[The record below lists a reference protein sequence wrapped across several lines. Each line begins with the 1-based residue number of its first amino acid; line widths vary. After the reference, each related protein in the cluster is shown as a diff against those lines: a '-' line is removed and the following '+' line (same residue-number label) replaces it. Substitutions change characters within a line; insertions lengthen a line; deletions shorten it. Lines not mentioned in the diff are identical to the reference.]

1 MNNRFGLIVAAL
13 PVVIVLVLLMMG
25 RFSPGYFTN
34 QEYLAEAVFLQVLAV
49 CLWFYDLLF
58 FPLLMISFL
67 WAGTDLPMSG
77 SWTAARWL
85 VLGTGALVGL
95 LRSMRPG
102 PQQYNRFHLVS
113 FFCVAS
119 ALISAMVSALPGFSA
134 LKALSLFLL
143 FLYGSAGARLVL
155 RDPDRFFRG
164 LLLACE
170 INVYATAFFYF
181 VLGQEVWG
189 NRNALGAV
197 EGVVAAPL
205 LLWGTLVCSERN
217 LRLRRTIAF
226 LGALY
231 LIYFSLTRAAFL
243 AAGVS
248 MLLLLL
254 GIRRQKLILQGAIA
268 AACVVAFTAVAAPGH
283 FEDLKTSF
291 TEGVVYKGHQSEG
304 LLGSRRTPWQDTVS
318 VIKEN
323 PYFGSGF
330 GASVTQPQPYGQPSK
345 FTSSSDT
352 NREHGSSYL
361 AIMEWMGLLGILPF
375 VLLLAL
381 LILTLRRV
389 FVCMRSTGSAAH
401 YSVPVMLVLVAGL
414 VHAFFE
420 DWLFAVGYYLTIL
433 FWSFS
438 FLLMDLAPRVSDHP
452 TIFVHGMRFR
462 VSAEAPAERA
472 ALTSPAV
479 LGNPSVPQ

>member
-1 MNNRFGLIVAAL
+1 MNKRFGPIVAAL
-13 PVVIVLVLLMMG
+13 PIIIVLALLLMG
-25 RFSPGYFTN
+25 RFRPGYFN
-34 QEYLAEAVFLQVLAV
+34 NEQYLAGAVFLQILAV

-58 FPLLMISFL
+58 FPLLMVIFL

-77 SWTAARWL
+77 SWTAARWV
-85 VLGTGALVGL
+85 VLGVGAFVGL
-95 LRSMRPG
+95 VRSLRFGRQPF
-102 PQQYNRFHLVS
+102 NRFHLVS
-113 FFCVAS
+113 FLCVAS
-119 ALISAMVSALPGFSA
+119 ALVSAMVSALPGFSA
-134 LKALSLFLL
+134 LKAVSLFLL

-170 INVYATAFFYF
+170 ISVYVTAFFYF
-181 VLGQEVWG
+181 VLGHEVWG
-189 NRNALGAV
+189 NRNAVGAI

-205 LLWGTLVCSERN
+205 LLWGTLVASEKN
-217 LRLRRTIAF
+217 LRLRCTLAF
-226 LGALY
+226 FGSLY

-243 AAGVS
+243 AAAVS

-254 GIRRQKLILQGAIA
+254 GIRRQKLILQGLIA
-268 AACVVAFTAVAAPGH
+268 AGCVVAFTAVAIPEH
-283 FEDLKTSF
+283 FENLKTSF

-304 LLGSRRTPWQDTVS
+304 LLGSRLTPWQETFS

-330 GASVTQPQPYGQPSK
+330 GASVTQQRPYGEASK

-375 VLLLAL
+375 VLLIAL
-381 LILTLRRV
+381 LILAFRRV
-389 FVCMRSTGSAAH
+389 FVWMRSTGSAAH
-401 YSVPVMLVLVAGL
+401 YSVPIMMVLVAGL
-414 VHAFFE
+414 VHALFE

-433 FWSFS
+433 FWSFAS
-438 FLLMDLAPRVSDHP
+438 LLMDLAPKLPDNQAM
-452 TIFVHGMRFR
+452 FVHGMLLR
-462 VSAEAPAERA
+462 VSHGASTEHPALR
-472 ALTSPAV
+472 TSV
-479 LGNPSVPQ
+479 VYENPPVRQ